1 MKLSLRLLFILLLF
15 SCGFPLSAL
24 HAQGNYHA
32 TQLIPTLAPSEVC
45 AILTDHQGLLWIGTS
60 DGLLSFDGHTITNH
74 TNTAA
79 ARSLMRSVHILSL
92 AETKDH

>member
-1 MKLSLRLLFILLLF
+1 M
-15 SCGFPLSAL
+15 
-24 HAQGNYHA
+24 
-32 TQLIPTLAPSEVC
+32 C

>member
-60 DGLLSFDGHTITNH
+60 DGLLSFDGHTISNR
-74 TNTAA
+74 TNTPTIHANTNKIE
-79 ARSLMRSVHILSL
+79 MIFFIF
-92 AETKDH
+92 